1 MKFPTLL
8 LRGGVIWF
16 KVSDKYEKYLTT
28 ERSDAYLIGVLHY
41 AMVNKH
47 DITCLSP
54 VSETLLY
61 NLETFF
67 IDSLVKNST
76 SLYRPKIIAPIASE
90 ALDCYNAV
98 GTGASM
104 GVDCMHS
111 IVTHTNS
118 IFVNHNLT
126 HLSFHNVGASYGP
139 NSPVYQE
146 RLANAQFFCKNNGY
160 ELVVSD
166 SNFMEIIPQNHYMTH
181 PYSSAFAI
189 FCLQKLWGTYYYAS
203 GAPFSEFSL
212 IDNDLYSPDRHELLT
227 FNAFSTDTLRIYSEG
242 ANLTR
247 LQKIQEISNHQIT
260 YVSLNVCSLKGHNC
274 GLCEKCIRTM
284 AALDAIG
291 HLEDYKK
298 VFPVEKYYSN
308 YNYYLGR
315 IYYYH
320 LRKLHAFEELY
331 PYFKNKIGVKARY
344 QALKYAFSLIN
355 KKIHGK

>member
-1 MKFPTLL
+1 M
-8 LRGGVIWF
+8 
-16 KVSDKYEKYLTT
+16 
-28 ERSDAYLIGVLHY
+28 
-41 AMVNKH
+41 
-47 DITCLSP
+47 
-54 VSETLLY
+54 
-61 NLETFF
+61 
-67 IDSLVKNST
+67 
-76 SLYRPKIIAPIASE
+76 
-90 ALDCYNAV
+90 
-98 GTGASM
+98 
-104 GVDCMHS
+104 
-111 IVTHTNS
+111 
-118 IFVNHNLT
+118 
-126 HLSFHNVGASYGP
+126 
-139 NSPVYQE
+139 
-146 RLANAQFFCKNNGY
+146 
-160 ELVVSD
+160 
-166 SNFMEIIPQNHYMTH
+166 
-181 PYSSAFAI
+181 
-189 FCLQKLWGTYYYAS
+189 
-203 GAPFSEFSL
+203 
-212 IDNDLYSPDRHELLT
+212 YSPDRHELLT
-227 FNAFSTDTLRIYSEG
+227 FNAFCTDTLRIYSEG